1 MTREEK
7 SRVIEDLTAQLAGT
21 NVVYLADIS
30 GLNAETTSNLRRA
43 CFKAGIQLAV
53 VKNTLLEKAMDASTN
68 DYGDLPS
75 ILKGNTSILI
85 AENGNAPAKII
96 KEFRKKSDKPLL
108 KGAFIH
114 HAVFI
119 GDNQLDAL
127 IALKSK
133 DEVIGEIIGLLQSP
147 AKNVVS
153 ALKSSGGKLAGILK
167 TLSEKLYFTNYL
179 KTIEKMA
186 DLKQF
191 ADQLVNLT
199 VKEVNELATILKD
212 EYGIEP
218 AAAAV
223 VAGPA
228 AGGSGD
234 APAAEEQTE
243 FTVVL
248 KEAGASKLAVVKA
261 VKELTG
267 LGLKEA
273 KDLVDAAPS
282 NIKEGVTKDEAE
294 GLKKSLEEAGA
305 VVELK

>member
-85 AENGNAPAKII
+85 SENGNAPAKII

-133 DEVIGEIIGLLQSP
+133 EEVIGEIIGLLQSP

-167 TLSEKLYFTNYL
+167 TLSEK
-179 KTIEKMA
+179 
-186 DLKQF
+186 
-191 ADQLVNLT
+191 
-199 VKEVNELATILKD
+199 
-212 EYGIEP
+212 
-218 AAAAV
+218 
-223 VAGPA
+223 
-228 AGGSGD
+228 
-234 APAAEEQTE
+234 
-243 FTVVL
+243 
-248 KEAGASKLAVVKA
+248 
-261 VKELTG
+261 
-267 LGLKEA
+267 
-273 KDLVDAAPS
+273 
-282 NIKEGVTKDEAE
+282 
-294 GLKKSLEEAGA
+294 
-305 VVELK
+305 